1 MAVRRITTHKI
12 QQMKRRG
19 EPIPMVTAYD
29 YTAARIV
36 DASGIPMILVG
47 DSMGHVVLG
56 FDSTIPVT
64 VDDIVRASAA
74 VVRGTTRPLIVADMP
89 FLSYQIDAETALRN
103 AARLIQEGGAQAV
116 KLEGGTTVAPIVRR
130 LADAGVAVM
139 GHIGL
144 TPQHVNQLGGYRIQG
159 KSEFAANWLKRLA
172 TDLGGSS
179 FKIESSQRAAYHAS
193 AVMACGLLAGLTG
206 LAAEMWEPMG
216 IERADALKR
225 LIPLLRAT
233 VDALDEKGLPEAIT
247 GPFVR
252 GDVETIASHLE
263 ATTQNSP
270 ETGKAYAALALA
282 NLHIAKEQGGLSDEA
297 FDRIKSLL
305 SD

>member
-36 DASGIPMILVG
+36 DSSGIPMILVG

-56 FDSTIPVT
+56 YDSTIPVT
-64 VDDIVRASAA
+64 VDDIVSACAA
-74 VVRGTTRPLIVADMP
+74 VVRGTSNPLIVADMP

-116 KLEGGTTVAPIVRR
+116 KLEGGKSVAPIVSR
-130 LADAGVAVM
+130 LVDAGVAVM

-144 TPQHVNQLGGYRIQG
+144 TPQHVNQLGGYRVQG
-159 KSEFAANWLKRLA
+159 KTEDTAN
-172 TDLGGSS
+172 
-179 FKIESSQRAAYHAS
+179 Q
-193 AVMACGLLAGLTG
+193 V
-206 LAAEMWEPMG
+206 
-216 IERADALKR
+216 
-225 LIPLLRAT
+225 
-233 VDALDEKGLPEAIT
+233 
-247 GPFVR
+247 
-252 GDVETIASHLE
+252 LE
-263 ATTQNSP
+263 D
-270 ETGKAYAALALA
+270 ALALQDA
-282 NLHIAKEQGGLSDEA
+282 GAFAVVLELIPVELAKRITEALVIPTIGIGAGIHCDGQVQVFHDMLGLDPDFRPRHSGKYTELAPIIKDALIRYGDDVRAGTFPTDAQSFFSDETRVSTPTPA
-297 FDRIKSLL
+297 LPPETVNDPAAA